1 MTNHKELAASV
12 LAAIGGSEN
21 IDSLVHCVT
30 RLRFNLKSANK
41 CVPMDDIKKIAG
53 VLGCV
58 TQAGQLQVIIGQ
70 EVAYVYAEVCAQA
83 KIEKRDGLEENL
95 DSAPKAKRKIGAA
108 IFDVF
113 SSVFAPIVPAFA
125 GAGIIKGTI
134 TLLTTY
140 GSLNDYPGLALL
152 LNAIGDSVF
161 YFLPFLVA
169 WSAAKKFKTNEIMAL
184 AVAGIYLYPS
194 IIANAGTT
202 ISIFGLNVTLVRYAN
217 TVLPILISVWLLSYL
232 YAWIH
237 KHCIS
242 YLRVVV
248 VPIVTLVVAGFGSI
262 IIIGPIGFLIGR
274 YLGTGFEWLFN
285 VAPWLGGIIAGA
297 LRPFMVFAGMHMALS
312 PILINNI
319 ATLGYDMIGPVNAA
333 ATMSAAGMCFGVFL
347 RARDKANRSATF
359 SAFISAF
366 IGITEPALYGVAFRF
381 KRPLIALCIGGG
393 VSGGFIAIFGGR
405 ALSFAMP
412 SIISLPVYAGTI
424 PTMLIGFAIAFALTA
439 TLAYIFAFDESI
451 EKDSKAIE
459 AEKKAVKFGKNK

>member
-1 MTNHKELAASV
+1 MVNHKEMAASV

-21 IDSLVHCVT
+21 IGSLVHCIT
-30 RLRFNLKSANK
+30 RLRFKLKSANK
-41 CVPMDDIKKIAG
+41 CAPMDDIKKIAG

-70 EVAYVYAEVCAQA
+70 EVADVYAEVCAQA
-83 KIEKRDGLEENL
+83 GIEKRAGIEENL
-95 DSAPKAKRKIGAA
+95 DDAPNPKRKFGAA

-134 TLLTTY
+134 TLLSMY
-140 GSLNDYPGLALL
+140 GSLNDYPGLLLL

-184 AVAGIYLYPS
+184 AVAGIYVYPS
-194 IIANAGTT
+194 IISAAGTT
-202 ISIFGLNVTLVRYAN
+202 ISIFGLDVTIVRYAN

-232 YAWIH
+232 YAWIY

-248 VPIVTLVVAGFGSI
+248 VPIVTLLVAGFGSI
-262 IIIGPIGFLIGR
+262 IVIGPIGFIIGR
-274 YLGTGFEWLFN
+274 YLGIGFEWLFGT
-285 VAPWLGGIIAGA
+285 APWLGGIVAGTI
-297 LRPFMVFAGMHMALS
+297 RPFMVFAGMHMAMS
-312 PILINNI
+312 PILLNNI
-319 ATLGYDMIGPVNAA
+319 ATLGYDMIAPVYAA
-333 ATMSAAGMCFGVFL
+333 ATMSTAGMCFGIFL
-347 RARDKANRSATF
+347 RAKDKANRSAAF

-393 VSGGFIAIFGGR
+393 ISGGFVAIFGGR

-412 SIISLPVYAGTI
+412 SIVSLPVYAGTI
-424 PTMLIGFAIAFALTA
+424 TTMLIGFAIAFVLTTA
-439 TLAYIFAFDESI
+439 LAYIIAFDESI
-451 EKDSKAIE
+451 EKDSKAVE